1 MSFEPDP
8 LQRLLFWRLA
18 VTEEGGEF
26 LKEIKPTPDA
36 GKRRPLVR
44 EGYLVEEKRRPPQG
58 GRPVT
63 YLELTEK
70 GWAWCQNNL
79 EAELSRSALS
89 AFVLQR
95 LLGLLK
101 SYFENQTHTVSLGQF
116 IQQARTRREASAAAP
131 VEGNGYAGELE
142 QTIRS
147 ACLDLGHGREN
158 VRIRLADLR
167 SRLRDVPESALD
179 GKLLEMEREGKLSL
193 YGLDNP
199 QEIRSEDRQAAIRT
213 ATGHERHIVYFGGR
227 AS

>member
-18 VTEEGGEF
+18 VTEDGGEF

-36 GKRRPLVR
+36 GKRRPLSR
-44 EGYLVEEKRRPPQG
+44 EGYLVEEKRRPPKG

-89 AFVLQR
+89 TFVLQR
-95 LLGLLK
+95 LLRLLK
-101 SYFENQTHTVSLGQF
+101 SYFENQTNTASLGQF
-116 IQQARTRREASAAAP
+116 IQQARAKHEAPAAAP
-131 VEGNGYAGELE
+131 AEGNGHAGDLE

-147 ACLDLGHGREN
+147 ACLELGQGREN

-167 SRLRDVPESALD
+167 SRLREVSESALD
-179 GKLLEMEREGKLSL
+179 GTLLEMERAGQLSL

-199 QEIRSEDRQAAIRT
+199 QEIRPEDRQAVIRT
-213 ATGHERHIVYFGGR
+213 ATGHERHILYFGGR

>member
-18 VTEEGGEF
+18 VAEGGGDF
-26 LKEIKPTPDA
+26 LKEIKPTPDTA
-36 GKRRPLVR
+36 KRRPLVR
-44 EGYLVEEKRRPPQG
+44 EGYLVEEKRRPPKG

-70 GWAWCQNNL
+70 GWAWCQTHL

-89 AFVLQR
+89 TFVLQR

-101 SYFENQTHTVSLGQF
+101 NYFENQTHTVSLGQF
-116 IQQARTRREASAAAP
+116 IQQARASRPAPAAATA
-131 VEGNGYAGELE
+131 EGNGRAGDLE
-142 QTIRS
+142 QTIRW

-167 SRLRDVPESALD
+167 SRLRDVSESALD

-213 ATGHERHIVYFGGR
+213 TSGHERHILYFGGR